1 MAVIG
6 TLPTGRRGSGYINI
20 SEYLKQPNMGRSIAQ
35 GIGQEAD
42 TEGGQVTQGIN
53 EWESGANQ
61 AVAAGMPSF
70 DPNAAAQI
78 INSVSVDSGT
88 EANIKGFGGSE
99 LNPDIS
105 QGIQTPTVSMP
116 TLPTSPKYTG
126 SRDFTQTK
134 GYGDVLGATNA
145 FSNELG
151 QLDNPYS
158 VGEIIKEKYA
168 TSPTYSKGM
177 KALDTAYTMGSGGDI
192 LQGTKS
198 RWSGIKDY
206 LGGKEARVQRGIE
219 GAISREQEVSKQ
231 WADVGA
237 KAQKTVNDTNAYYKK
252 IADERLSELKGR
264 KDQYAKTEA
273 SNVQRLKDEKAAA
286 EAAQKAEEDRVK
298 GRIADSQGRYIEPKD
313 RAAVIAPGGYGQL
326 WSKAQKDHFMA
337 TGEDPSTV
345 AALGK
350 GYSTGTNKLEF

>member
-70 DPNAAAQI
+70 DPTAAAQI
-78 INSVSVDSGT
+78 IDSVSVNGGN
-88 EANIKGFGGSE
+88 EANIKGFGGNE
-99 LNPDIS
+99 INPDIS
-105 QGIQTPTVSMP
+105 QGIQTPTVSIP

-126 SRDFTQTK
+126 PRDFTNTE
-134 GYGDVLGATNA
+134 GYGDVLAATNSFA
-145 FSNELG
+145 NEVG
-151 QLDNPYS
+151 QLDNPYAI
-158 VGEIIKEKYA
+158 GNIIKDKYA

-177 KALDTAYTMGSGGDI
+177 KALDAAYATSAGGDI
-192 LQGTKS
+192 LGGTKS

-206 LGGKEARVQRGIE
+206 LGGKEAGVQGGIK
-219 GAISREQEVSKQ
+219 GAIDREQEVSKQ
-231 WADVGA
+231 WADVGT
-237 KAQKTVNDTNAYYKK
+237 KATKTANDTNAYYKK
-252 IADERLSELKGR
+252 IADERLGVLKGR
-264 KDQYAKTEA
+264 KDEYAKNEA

-286 EAAQKAEEDRVK
+286 EAAKTAEANRVK
-298 GRIADSQGRYIEPKD
+298 GRISGAQGGYIEPKD
-313 RAAVIAPGGYGQL
+313 RAAVVAPGGYGQL

-350 GYSTGTNKLEF
+350 GYSTGTNKLEY